1 MSNEQCIMKTME
13 LWRPLA
19 AHGASAALGV
29 TLVLAAWSC
38 APAIDATF
46 DDPTITARIATAL
59 LNAPVVS
66 GLRIEVETFRGH
78 VTLSGDVA
86 SAAQIAQAMTIARQ
100 VDGVIDVESRL
111 RVMPPPPP

>member
-1 MSNEQCIMKTME
+1 M
-13 LWRPLA
+13 WRRLA
-19 AHGASAALGV
+19 ARGAAVA

-46 DDPTITARIATAL
+46 DDPTITARIKTAL

-66 GLRIEVETFRGH
+66 GLRIEVETLRGR
-78 VTLSGDVA
+78 VTLSGDVT

-100 VDGVIDVESRL
+100 VDGVIEVESRL
-111 RVMPPPPP
+111 RVIPRPPS